1 MTSLVFSSSSCSS
14 FADLKDAGD
23 DGALLS
29 IDIDNRLLNV
39 AERLESCDLG
49 RPWGPAVALVSRAAS

>member
-1 MTSLVFSSSSCSS
+1 MAILVFSSSSCSS

-29 IDIDNRLLNV
+29 IDVDSRLLKV
-39 AERLESCDLG
+39 AERFESCDLG
-49 RPWGPAVALVSRAAS
+49 RPCGPVVAFVLRAAS